1 MWNLV
6 QMWLFCLL
14 VAFFQFHF
22 SLSGHVVQLN
32 GQNFDQTLAEN
43 KVVFVNFYADWCRFS
58 QMLAPVFEQAS
69 DIVKEEYPSGV
80 VMGRVDCEA
89 EQEIAQRF
97 HITKYPTLKM
107 WRNAQVTR
115 REYRGQRSVDAF
127 SNYIREQMRIKV
139 QEFHTLSDLHVDTS
153 KRSVIA
159 YLESKESDSYKNF
172 EKVAEEFRD
181 DCQFHVGFGDA
192 SAKERQTG
200 DNIVFR
206 PQNKGSEAELIYMG
220 DLNNFDLM
228 KTWISDKCIPLV
240 REITFENAE
249 ELTEEGL
256 PFLLLFYHPDD
267 RASIDLYKSEVGK
280 QLMQEKG
287 SINFLIADGLKFS
300 HPLHHLGKGP
310 EDLPLIAIDS
320 FKHMYLF
327 PKFEDIKTPGKL
339 QKFVADLHS
348 GKLHR
353 EFHHGP
359 DPEEQTG
366 TPDTDDAA
374 ATGVDTDNTGTET
387 QPETDKPDSRKSGSG
402 SSKKE
407 QTSPPETVFK
417 KLAPSYNRYTLLR
430 DEL

>member
-1 MWNLV
+1 MQKPV
-6 QMWLFCLL
+6 QMRLVFLFL
-14 VAFFQFHF
+14 AIFHF
-22 SLSGHVVQLN
+22 HPYQCSQVVQLTRH
-32 GQNFDQTLAEN
+32 NFDQTLSEN
-43 KVVFVNFYADWCRFS
+43 KIVFVNFYADWCRFS

-80 VMGRVDCEA
+80 VLGRVDCEA

-107 WRNAQVTR
+107 WRNSEVTR

-127 SNYIREQMRIKV
+127 SNYVREQMKSKV
-139 QEFHTLSDLHVDTS
+139 QEFHTLADLHVDPS
-153 KRSVIA
+153 KRSIIA
-159 YLESKESDSYKNF
+159 YLESKDSANFNNF
-172 EKVAEEFRD
+172 EKVAEEFRE
-181 DCQFHVGFGDA
+181 DCHFHFGVGDA
-192 SAKERQTG
+192 SVKERQTG

-206 PQNKGSEAELIYMG
+206 PQNKGQEAELIYMG
-220 DLNNFDLM
+220 DLSNFDLL
-228 KTWISDKCIPLV
+228 KTWVSDKCIPLV

-249 ELTEEGL
+249 ELTEEGI

-267 RASIDLYKSEVGK
+267 KSSIEMYKAEVSK
-280 QLMQEKG
+280 QLIQEKG
-287 SINFLIADGLKFS
+287 SINFLVADGLKFS

-327 PKFEDIKTPGKL
+327 PKFEDIKQPGKL

-359 DPEEQTG
+359 DPEEQTE
-366 TPDTDDAA
+366 TPNTDDAA
-374 ATGVDTDNTGTET
+374 AAETQTDNAGTET
-387 QPETDKPDSRKSGSG
+387 QAETEKPDSRRTGSGSG
-402 SSKKE
+402 KKE
-407 QTSPPETVFK
+407 QTTPPETVFK